1 MKPMNERKRKM
12 HENVGKERM
21 MFVNSVRRL
30 ANLVC
35 DCLFRRMSRL
45 DARCDLFRSTRRLD
59 TRGVGSWFPGI
70 K

>member
-1 MKPMNERKRKM
+1 M
-12 HENVGKERM
+12 HENVRKELGLLIM
-21 MFVNSVRRL
+21 NSVRRL

-35 DCLFRRMSRL
+35 DCLFRRTSRL

-59 TRGVGSWFPGI
+59 ARGVGSWFPGF